1 VDVIEECARKYE
13 AIFTSRVGWLTENL
27 HLHASRECEMEPWR
41 TSSRSSSTDSLTEKN
56 IEIYDY
62 KVA

>member
-1 VDVIEECARKYE
+1 MDVIEKCARKYE
-13 AIFTSRVGWLTENL
+13 AIFTSLVGWLTENL
-27 HLHASRECEMEPWR
+27 HLHASWECEMEPWSEYR
-41 TSSRSSSTDSLTEKN
+41 STDSLTEKN